1 MAQTYD
7 EDRLVQAA
15 TAIRAL
21 AVSSAPDEP
30 RIQLETILLAA
41 VAHAL
46 QQLGMPREEVYRSLM
61 WLLIELERKG
71 SDKVPTLTLVP

>member
-41 VAHAL
+41 VAHAF
-46 QQLGMPREEVYRSLM
+46 QQLGMPREEVYRSLT
-61 WLLIELERKG
+61 WLLTELEGRG
-71 SDKVPTLTLVP
+71 SDKAPTLTLVP

>member
-1 MAQTYD
+1 MEQTYD

-21 AVSSAPDEP
+21 AVNSAPDEP

-41 VAHAL
+41 VAHAR
-46 QQLGMPREEVYRSLM
+46 QQFKMPREEVYRTLA
-61 WLLIELERKG
+61 WLLTELEGKG
-71 SDKVPTLTLVP
+71 SDKVPPLTLVP